1 MKHTLILTALVT
13 TVLALGLLSPAFVVG
28 RGDEEADREYV
39 SDPAN
44 VPVFD
49 IMTPKIELGEE
60 GEFTIS
66 LTNRYHRNITRTNL
80 TIEIYRWVLG
90 DESKEISEME
100 NKALFVFLEDLK
112 SPSFIAHWG
121 TVGSGNSSAIT
132 RLSIK
137 TEGKT
142 PTGSYFIRL
151 QLHFNYTGEDGNAT
165 YVMKSRG
172 HFTDGEWED
181 ATDSSQTG
189 GINLTMLGVDGII
202 PDTSFSVLRAEPDDS
217 PGFALASVC
226 CAVVVVVLGRKKKLL
241 GL

>member
-1 MKHTLILTALVT
+1 MKHAFFFTALIT
-13 TVLALGLLSPAFVVG
+13 TTFVLGLLSPAFVVG

-44 VPVFD
+44 MPVFD
-49 IMTPKIELGEE
+49 ITTPKIELGEE

-66 LTNRYHRNITRTNL
+66 LTNRYDRNITRTNL

-90 DESKEISEME
+90 DDSKEISGME

-121 TVGSGNSSAIT
+121 IVEVNDSSAIT

-137 TEGKT
+137 TEGNT

-151 QLHFNYTGEDGNAT
+151 QLHFNYTGEDGNAS

-172 HFTDGEWED
+172 HFTDQEWED
-181 ATDSSQTG
+181 ATDGSQTG

-202 PDTSFSVLRAEPDDS
+202 PDTSFSVLRTEPETI
-217 PGFALASVC
+217 PGFALASFC
-226 CAVVVVVLGRKKKLL
+226 CAVVVVVLGRRKKRLKL
-241 GL
+241 